1 MNKITTRN
9 PPLLTLKNR
18 KVFFLTRNNQKL
30 HIVND
35 RLLKTNTL
43 IKNGL
48 RLKDSASSQAPAWE
62 LKSRSSSFLSC
73 EARASLSGFP
83 SWSLGT
89 SRPVV
94 LCRETALRLTDF
106 SLGILCF
113 HAITCAFA
121 GFLVFPLDFM
131 CFHWTSCV
139 STGLRVFSSGNACFS
154 QPTLLGINVGL
165 TIEPLDQPT
174 ATCLSACRVCKQ
186 LFRLP
191 TLSLRVKTAK
201 AVLLQVYRILVHTD
215 ERSVWER

>member
-43 IKNGL
+43 IKKGL

-62 LKSRSSSFLSC
+62 LKPRSSSFLSC

-139 STGLRVFSSGNACFS
+139 SAGLHVFPLDFMCFHWTSCVSTGLRVF
-154 QPTLLGINVGL
+154 
-165 TIEPLDQPT
+165 PLDFMCFHWTSCVFEGKCVLFATHTTRHQCWVNDRAVRPT
-174 ATCLSACRVCKQ
+174 YCN
-186 LFRLP
+186 
-191 TLSLRVKTAK
+191 
-201 AVLLQVYRILVHTD
+201 LLV
-215 ERSVWER
+215 SM